1 MIQKIAR
8 LQTDSKEKVAPE
20 NKPNKQN
27 QHITYEYGL
36 CSMHGRWLALVKTD
50 VETFR
55 VKDIP
60 ML

>member
-1 MIQKIAR
+1 MWSRTSQDQSI
-8 LQTDSKEKVAPE
+8 DSTEERTVEKVNE
-20 NKPNKQN
+20 N
-27 QHITYEYGL
+27 ITYEYGL
-36 CSMHGRWLALVKTD
+36 CSMHGRWLAPIRTD